1 MLEDSINNM
10 DDKLREVIEKKIDA
24 VFTKTDEIKK
34 IIESLDELSTKT
46 DAFSFGIII
55 GRLYNSFF
63 YQCRRILQRDPT
75 EQEFSEFLEI
85 LKIRQLEF
93 LKKFSK

>member
-24 VFTKTDEIKK
+24 VFTKSDEIKK
-34 IIESLDELSTKT
+34 IIESLDELSTNT

-75 EQEFSEFLEI
+75 AQEFSEFLEI
-85 LKIRQLEF
+85 LKTRQPEF

>member
-34 IIESLDELSTKT
+34 IIESLNELSTKT

-63 YQCRRILQRDPT
+63 YQCRRLLQRDPT

-85 LKIRQLEF
+85 LKTRQSEF

>member
-1 MLEDSINNM
+1 MLEDSINYV

-24 VFTKTDEIKK
+24 VFTKSDEIKK
-34 IIESLDELSTKT
+34 IIASLDELSTET

-55 GRLYNSFF
+55 GRLYNSFY
-63 YQCRRILQRDPT
+63 YQCRRILQREPT

-85 LKIRQLEF
+85 LKTRQSEF

>member
-1 MLEDSINNM
+1 MLEDYINNM

-34 IIESLDELSTKT
+34 IIESLNELSTKT

-75 EQEFSEFLEI
+75 ELEFSEFLEI
-85 LKIRQLEF
+85 LKIRQSEF

>member
-1 MLEDSINNM
+1 MLEDYINNM
-10 DDKLREVIEKKIDA
+10 DDKLREVIEKKIDL
-24 VFTKTDEIKK
+24 VFAKTDEIKK
-34 IIESLDELSTKT
+34 IIASLDELSTNT
-46 DAFSFGIII
+46 DAFSFGIVI

-75 EQEFSEFLEI
+75 EPEFSEFLEI
-85 LKIRQLEF
+85 LKIRQSEF